1 MSKKK
6 NENIL
11 YQIIQALRLIQQG
24 DPPMVWLTFA
34 KNILEAAFDAFC
46 AVYFIKYIYECI
58 ENHMDFHKL
67 FVMVSVFCIFHIGV
81 HLISAYNNYMEK
93 ISTMKIY
100 RHIFQQII
108 RKAKKNRNQ
117 SV

>member
-1 MSKKK
+1 MSNKK

-11 YQIIQALRLIQQG
+11 YQIIQALRQIHQG

-58 ENHMDFHKL
+58 ENQLDFHKL

-81 HLISAYNNYMEK
+81 HLLSAYNNYCLV
-93 ISTMKIY
+93 STSP
-100 RHIFQQII
+100 RP
-108 RKAKKNRNQ
+108 RAL
-117 SV
+117 S